1 MIDSKPKSDQP
12 LPVEV
17 PAQALS
23 DETLQSL
30 IESFVLREGTDY
42 GAHEV
47 SLDKKIQQVRRQILS
62 GDVKIVFDPET
73 ESVHLMTRRDF
84 TLKIQLLATT
94 ART

>member
-12 LPVEV
+12 PVEV
-17 PAQALS
+17 PARALG
-23 DETLQSL
+23 DETLKSL

-47 SLDKKIQQVRRQILS
+47 SLDKKIQQVTQQILS
-62 GDVKIVFDPET
+62 GEVKIIFDPET
-73 ESVHLMTRRDF
+73 ESIHLMTRLDF
-84 TLKIQLLATT
+84 ALKFQLLAAT